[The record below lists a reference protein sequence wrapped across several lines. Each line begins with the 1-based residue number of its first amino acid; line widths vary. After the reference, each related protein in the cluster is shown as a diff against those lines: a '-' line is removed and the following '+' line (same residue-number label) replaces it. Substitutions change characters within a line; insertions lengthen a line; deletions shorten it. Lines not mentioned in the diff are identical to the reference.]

1 MSKHTPGPW
10 SADIVWPVPETIV
23 HAYCNGKPYSLAE
36 VHSMPEPGERE
47 ANAKLIAA
55 APELLES
62 CKALLEELRLIR
74 EKDGPF
80 VYDTTC
86 RIEARAV
93 IAKATGEA

>member
-1 MSKHTPGPW
+1 MDITHVSGPW
-10 SADIVWPVPETIV
+10 QIEDTEQAMRIGIRAADGIYV
-23 HAYCNGKPYSLAE
+23 AE
-36 VHSMPEPGERE
+36 AVQCQPRGRRQER

-55 APELLES
+55 APELLKS

-93 IAKATGEA
+93 IAKAE